1 MAGAECP
8 TEPPDPSRSTTPRLF
23 APRLALLPPGSL
35 PPLACRPPQG
45 CCTVE
50 PTRPAASGGKQMGG
64 GGGPANAGGL
74 NGEQLNEAAGLV
86 GTHAYSILDARELG
100 LLPGVSFSS
109 GLLGQTRLIK
119 CDPTTARITRP
130 ARRGPARPAYRS
142 PFTPPPAA
150 PPVRPVVVGTAGCA
164 TRGEGTSGRAH
175 GRTAARS
182 GTRTRSSSSGCAR
195 RSASLERLNPTGP
208 KRAPT
213 SPRRD
218 VPHSSL
224 PTHVV
229 DRPLAMPACG
239 QDADDGCFW
248 MPWDKFYEAGFQQ
261 IDICDRTTKDDLR
274 LDVNEDRGPCGLAL
288 GATCGCARFFC
299 LCGGVR
305 QLYFGKRSSKRTKST
320 KRGCE
325 KCTEPSDVVEPT
337 EVQVVRG

>member
-1 MAGAECP
+1 MKRATGEIDGTFRATRESHATDDVWKLILNYMEDRSLVAGAECP

-142 PFTPPPAA
+142 PFTPPP
-150 PPVRPVVVGTAGCA
+150 PRRPA
-164 TRGEGTSGRAH
+164 RPSGRRWY
-175 GRTAARS
+175 GRLR
-182 GTRTRSSSSGCAR
+182 
-195 RSASLERLNPTGP
+195 NPWGRYEW
-208 KRAPT
+208 KGAW
-213 SPRRD
+213 S
-218 VPHSSL
+218 
-224 PTHVV
+224 
-229 DRPLAMPACG
+229 
-239 QDADDGCFW
+239 DGSKE
-248 MPWDKFYEAGFQQ
+248 WDENPIIK
-261 IDICDRTTKDDLR
+261 LR
-274 LDVNEDRGPCGLAL
+274 LRPKVSELGAPQPNGPQARPNEPQTRRTPFELAHPCG
-288 GATCGCARFFC
+288 
-299 LCGGVR
+299 
-305 QLYFGKRSSKRTKST
+305 
-320 KRGCE
+320 
-325 KCTEPSDVVEPT
+325 
-337 EVQVVRG
+337 